1 MDDRL
6 RQLIDLSRQLADP
19 ALDLVLLGEGNTSAA
34 SEDGSFWVKAS
45 GCRLSTID
53 ENGFSRV
60 RAKRVLD
67 LLDDRK
73 LDDRGVAEGLKSA
86 LLDPAVRQSLRCS
99 AGRDGGL
106 PARPPL
112 HGPAGRDGGLPARP
126 PSVETFLHA
135 LCIVE
140 GGAKW
145 IGHTHPVSVMSILC
159 SREGAR
165 PFTRPIYPDEIVVCG
180 LEPLVVPYKDPGLPL
195 ARAVRDGLKRYLD
208 ASGRPPRM
216 ILMVNHGLVALG
228 QNPADVMNIT
238 LTADKWAR
246 TLLGTYALGG
256 PRYLTEQQARRI
268 ETRPDEAY
276 RRKQISSKA

>member
-6 RQLIDLSRQLADP
+6 RQLVDLSKQLADP
-19 ALDLVLLGEGNTSAA
+19 SLDLILLGEGNTSADC
-34 SEDGSFWVKAS
+34 EDGSFWVKAS

-53 ENGFSRV
+53 ESGFSRV
-60 RAKRVLD
+60 RAQLVLD
-67 LLDDRK
+67 LLDEKK

-86 LLDPAVRQSLRCS
+86 LLDPALRQSLRCS
-99 AGRDGGL
+99 
-106 PARPPL
+106 
-112 HGPAGRDGGLPARP
+112 AGRDGGLPARP

-195 ARAVRDGLKRYLD
+195 ARAVRDGLRRRLD
-208 ASGRPPRM
+208 DSGRQPRM

-246 TLLGTYALGG
+246 TLLGTYTLGG

>member
-1 MDDRL
+1 MDERL
-6 RQLIDLSRQLADP
+6 RQLIDLSRELADP
-19 ALDLVLLGEGNTSAA
+19 ALDLVLLGEGNTSSDA
-34 SEDGSFWVKAS
+34 EDGSFWVKAS

-60 RAKRVLD
+60 RAKRVIEP
-67 LLDDRK
+67 LDDRS
-73 LDDRGVAEGLKSA
+73 LDDRGVAAGLKSA
-86 LLDPAVRQSLRCS
+86 LLDPAMRHS
-99 AGRDGGL
+99 
-106 PARPPL
+106 
-112 HGPAGRDGGLPARP
+112 
-126 PSVETFLHA
+126 SVETFLHA

-165 PFTRPIYPDEIVVCG
+165 PFMRPIYPDEIVVCG

-195 ARAVRDGLKRYLD
+195 ARAVRDGLRRYAD
-208 ASGRPPRM
+208 AAGRPPRM

-228 QNPADVMNIT
+228 QNSADLMNIT

-246 TLLGTYALGG
+246 TLLGTMALGG
-256 PRYLTEQQARRI
+256 PKHLTERQARRI
-268 ETRPDEAY
+268 ENRPDEAY
-276 RRKQISSKA
+276 RRKQISAKA

>member
-19 ALDLVLLGEGNTSAA
+19 ALDLVLLGEGNTSADA
-34 SEDGSFWVKAS
+34 EDGSFWVKAS

-67 LLDDRK
+67 LLDDNK
-73 LDDRGVAEGLKSA
+73 LDDGGVAKGLQSA
-86 LLDPAVRQSLRCS
+86 LLDPAMRQS
-99 AGRDGGL
+99 
-106 PARPPL
+106 
-112 HGPAGRDGGLPARP
+112 
-126 PSVETFLHA
+126 SVETFLHA

-165 PFTRPIYPDEIVVCG
+165 PFARPIYPDEIVVCG

-195 ARAVRDGLKRYLD
+195 ARAVRDGLKRHLD

-228 QNPADVMNIT
+228 RNPADVMNIT

-246 TLLGTYALGG
+246 TLLGTMALGG
-256 PRYLTEQQARRI
+256 PKYLTEQQALRI
-268 ETRPDEAY
+268 ENRPDEAY
-276 RRKQISSKA
+276 RRKQISDKA

>member
-6 RQLIDLSRQLADP
+6 RQLVDLSRQLADP
-19 ALDLVLLGEGNTSAA
+19 SLDLVLLGEGNTSADC
-34 SEDGSFWVKAS
+34 EDGSFWVKAS

-53 ENGFSRV
+53 ECGFSRV
-60 RAKRVLD
+60 RAKQVLD
-67 LLDDRK
+67 LLGRK
-73 LDDRGVAEGLKSA
+73 SLDDRGVAEGLKSA
-86 LLDPAVRQSLRCS
+86 LLDPAMRR
-99 AGRDGGL
+99 
-106 PARPPL
+106 
-112 HGPAGRDGGLPARP
+112 

-135 LCIVE
+135 LCMLE
-140 GGAKW
+140 GGVKW
-145 IGHTHPVSVMSILC
+145 IGHSHPVSVMSILC

-165 PFTRPIYPDEIVVCG
+165 PFTRHIYPDEIVVCG
-180 LEPLVVPYKDPGLPL
+180 LEPLVVPYRDPGLPL
-195 ARAVRDGLKRYLD
+195 ARAVRDGLKRHLD
-208 ASGRPPRM
+208 AFGRPPQM

-228 QNPADVMNIT
+228 QKPADVMNIT

>member
-1 MDDRL
+1 MDERL
-6 RQLIDLSRQLADP
+6 KQLIELSRRIAEP
-19 ALDLVLLGEGNTSAA
+19 ALDLVLLGEGNTSADLG
-34 SEDGSFWVKAS
+34 DGTFLVKAS

-53 ENGFSRV
+53 GGGFSRV
-60 RAKRVLD
+60 RRKPVLD
-67 LLDDRK
+67 LLGRK
-73 LDDRGVAEGLKSA
+73 GLDDRGVADGLKKA
-86 LLDPAVRQSLRCS
+86 LADPA
-99 AGRDGGL
+99 
-106 PARPPL
+106 ART
-112 HGPAGRDGGLPARP
+112 

-135 LCIVE
+135 LCIE
-140 GGAKW
+140 EAGAAW

-180 LEPLVVPYKDPGLPL
+180 LEPLAVPYADPGLPL
-195 ARAVRDGLKRYLD
+195 ARAVRDGLRRALD
-208 ASGRPPRM
+208 ASGRAPRM
-216 ILMVNHGLVALG
+216 ILMANHGLVALG
-228 QNPADVMNIT
+228 RSPADVMNIS

-256 PRYLTEQQARRI
+256 PKHLTDRQARRI

>member
-6 RQLIDLSRQLADP
+6 RQLVDLSRQLADP
-19 ALDLVLLGEGNTSAA
+19 SLDLVLLGEGNTSADC
-34 SEDGSFWVKAS
+34 EDGSFWVKAS

-53 ENGFSRV
+53 ECGFSRV
-60 RAKRVLD
+60 RAKQVLD
-67 LLDDRK
+67 LLGRK
-73 LDDRGVAEGLKSA
+73 SLDDRGVAEGLKSA
-86 LLDPAVRQSLRCS
+86 LLDPAMRRPLRS
-99 AGRDGGL
+99 YAGRDRVP
-106 PARPPL
+106 PASRPL
-112 HGPAGRDGGLPARP
+112 QCEAGRDGGLPARP

-140 GGAKW
+140 GGVKW
-145 IGHTHPVSVMSILC
+145 IGHSHPVSVMSILC

-165 PFTRPIYPDEIVVCG
+165 PFTRHIYPDEIVVCG
-180 LEPLVVPYKDPGLPL
+180 LEPLVVPYRDPGLPL
-195 ARAVRDGLKRYLD
+195 ARAVRDGLKRHLD
-208 ASGRPPRM
+208 AFGRPPQM

-228 QNPADVMNIT
+228 QKPADVMNIT